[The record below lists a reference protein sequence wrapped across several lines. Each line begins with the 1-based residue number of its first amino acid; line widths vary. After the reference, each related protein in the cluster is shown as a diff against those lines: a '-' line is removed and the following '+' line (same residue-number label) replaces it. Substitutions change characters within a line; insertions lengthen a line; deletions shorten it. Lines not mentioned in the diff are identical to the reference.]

1 MNSDPSDNIVHR
13 RNINRV
19 YGAESDDT
27 NHNERF
33 NQNQY
38 YNAVEDEQI
47 YMDEYTTL
55 MHRYNDFIMSGNA
68 MFTRMEQTLRENL
81 ARTLVRQSFYYQL
94 LNPRYQ
100 ISRPDPEPSVQLN
113 TQSQRQIPIMEAPAP
128 INIMNASP
136 APASAHAL
144 SSAFGQGQQ
153 VRERDNT
160 SSQQQLPS
168 NARFGDVFPRLLSRY
183 ISSEINRNERQPNNV
198 RENLFSMLYTVPVA
212 LRTNVNNV
220 SADGRSAPTN
230 DQISRATLNTVF
242 SNILSPVNAT
252 CPISRDEF
260 NDDSQI
266 TMIRGCNHIFNRE
279 SLREWFVNHAT
290 CPMCRNDIRDYRP
303 SSLVSEPEHRVNHDG
318 RIAPAT
324 AAGSSVGVSG
334 GTPANISIDR
344 IDDNQITFSYD
355 IPIQYNDDDVY
366 RNLLN
371 TITNM
376 SETSQLNNRSSHNS
390 NDPNDDDIIDVD

>member
-1 MNSDPSDNIVHR
+1 MNSDLSDNIVHR
-13 RNINRV
+13 RNINRA
-19 YGAESDDT
+19 YGAVGDDS
-27 NHNERF
+27 NHHDRF
-33 NQNQY
+33 NMDQY

-55 MHRYNDFIMSGNA
+55 MHRYNDFITSGNA

-81 ARTLVRQSFYYQL
+81 SRTLVRQSFYYQRV
-94 LNPRYQ
+94 NTSSNVP
-100 ISRPDPEPSVQLN
+100 RPDTGHSIQLN
-113 TQSQRQIPIMEAPAP
+113 TPSQRQIPIMEAPAP
-128 INIMNASP
+128 INTMNASP
-136 APASAHAL
+136 APAPAPVS
-144 SSAFGQGQQ
+144 GQGQQ

-160 SSQQQLPS
+160 SPQPQLPS
-168 NARFGDVFPRLLSRY
+168 NARFGDVFPRLISRY
-183 ISSEINRNERQPNNV
+183 ISSEINRNERQPNNL
-198 RENLFSMLYTVPVA
+198 RENIYSMLYTVPVA
-212 LRTNVNNV
+212 LRTNVNNA
-220 SADGRSAPTN
+220 SAAGRTAPTN
-230 DQISRATLNTVF
+230 DQINRATLNTVF

-303 SSLVSEPEHRVNHDG
+303 SSLVSEPEHRENHDG
-318 RIAPAT
+318 RIGPAA
-324 AAGSSVGVSG
+324 AAGSSTGVRG
-334 GTPANISIDR
+334 GGPPANISIDR

-371 TITNM
+371 TITDMADTAQRN
-376 SETSQLNNRSSHNS
+376 SRPSQNQ
-390 NDPNDDDIIDVD
+390 DDDDILDVD

>member
-1 MNSDPSDNIVHR
+1 MNSDPSNNIVHR
-13 RNINRV
+13 RNHGGSGSSGRNID
-19 YGAESDDT
+19 SDRNMD
-27 NHNERF
+27 EYDDRF

-47 YMDEYTTL
+47 YMDEYTT
-55 MHRYNDFIMSGNA
+55 MIHRYNDFITNGNT

-81 ARTLVRQSFYYQL
+81 SRSLVRQSFYYQRMIEMSPG
-94 LNPRYQ
+94 NRSSASTINNQQGQP
-100 ISRPDPEPSVQLN
+100 
-113 TQSQRQIPIMEAPAP
+113 QIPIMSAPVPANIMQTSSVVAPAP
-128 INIMNASP
+128 APTQQAS
-136 APASAHAL
+136 
-144 SSAFGQGQQ
+144 Q
-153 VRERDNT
+153 RERNNT
-160 SSQQQLPS
+160 SPQPQLPS

-183 ISSEINRNERQPNNV
+183 ISSEINRNERQPNHM
-198 RENLFSMLYTVPVA
+198 RENIFSMLYTVPVA

-220 SADGRSAPTN
+220 STAGGGAPTN
-230 DQISRATLNTVF
+230 DQINRATLNTVF

-260 NDDSQI
+260 NDDSLI

-303 SSLVSEPEHRVNHDG
+303 SSLVSEPEQREIQESRNTN
-318 RIAPAT
+318 T
-324 AAGSSVGVSG
+324 AAARVTGA
-334 GTPANISIDR
+334 PANISIDR
-344 IDDNQITFSYD
+344 IDDNHITFSYD

-371 TITNM
+371 TITDM
-376 SETSQLNNRSSHNS
+376 AETSQHNNRQPQNQDH
-390 NDPNDDDIIDVD
+390 DDIMDVD

>member
-1 MNSDPSDNIVHR
+1 MYYIVMNPEEPSN
-13 RNINRV
+13 NINQRR
-19 YGAESDDT
+19 SNDRNNNDDY
-27 NHNERF
+27 HVRF
-33 NQNQY
+33 NLNQY

-55 MHRYNDFIMSGNA
+55 MHRYNDFITSGNA

-81 ARTLVRQSFYYQL
+81 SRTLVRQSFYYQ
-94 LNPRYQ
+94 R
-100 ISRPDPEPSVQLN
+100 LN
-113 TQSQRQIPIMEAPAP
+113 TSSHVSHSDSVPGIQLDIPSQRQIPIMEAPAP
-128 INIMNASP
+128 INTMNASP
-136 APASAHAL
+136 APAPASA
-144 SSAFGQGQQ
+144 SAPGQRQQ

-160 SSQQQLPS
+160 SPQPQLPS
-168 NARFGDVFPRLLSRY
+168 NARFGDVFPRLISRY
-183 ISSEINRNERQPNNV
+183 ISSEINRNERQPNNL

-212 LRTNVNNV
+212 LRTNVNNP
-220 SADGRSAPTN
+220 SAAGRSAPTN
-230 DQISRATLNTVF
+230 DQINRATLNTVF

-303 SSLVSEPEHRVNHDG
+303 SSLVSEPEQRENRDG
-318 RIAPAT
+318 RIAPA
-324 AAGSSVGVSG
+324 AGSSAGVIG
-334 GTPANISIDR
+334 GGAPANISIDR
-344 IDDNQITFSYD
+344 VDDNQITFSYD

-376 SETSQLNNRSSHNS
+376 AETSQQNNRPSQNQ
-390 NDPNDDDIIDVD
+390 DDDDILDVD

>member
-1 MNSDPSDNIVHR
+1 MNPEEPSN
-13 RNINRV
+13 NINQRR
-19 YGAESDDT
+19 SNDRNNNDDY
-27 NHNERF
+27 HVRF
-33 NQNQY
+33 NLNQY

-55 MHRYNDFIMSGNA
+55 MHRYNDFITSGNA

-81 ARTLVRQSFYYQL
+81 SRTLVRQSFYYQ
-94 LNPRYQ
+94 R
-100 ISRPDPEPSVQLN
+100 LN
-113 TQSQRQIPIMEAPAP
+113 TSSHVSHSDSVPGIQLDIPSQRQIPIMEAPAP
-128 INIMNASP
+128 INTMNASP
-136 APASAHAL
+136 APAPASA
-144 SSAFGQGQQ
+144 SAPGQRQQ

-160 SSQQQLPS
+160 SPQPQLPS
-168 NARFGDVFPRLLSRY
+168 NARFGDVFPRLISRY
-183 ISSEINRNERQPNNV
+183 ISSEINRNERQPNNL

-212 LRTNVNNV
+212 LRTNVNNP
-220 SADGRSAPTN
+220 SAAGRSAPTN
-230 DQISRATLNTVF
+230 DQINRATLNTVF

-303 SSLVSEPEHRVNHDG
+303 SSLVSEPEQRENRDG
-318 RIAPAT
+318 RIAPA
-324 AAGSSVGVSG
+324 AGSSAGVIG
-334 GTPANISIDR
+334 GGAPANISIDR
-344 IDDNQITFSYD
+344 VDDNQITFSYD

-376 SETSQLNNRSSHNS
+376 AETSQQNNRPSQNQ
-390 NDPNDDDIIDVD
+390 DDDDILDVD

>member
-1 MNSDPSDNIVHR
+1 MYYIVMNPEEPSN
-13 RNINRV
+13 NINQRR
-19 YGAESDDT
+19 SNDRNNNDDY
-27 NHNERF
+27 HVRF
-33 NQNQY
+33 NLNQY

-55 MHRYNDFIMSGNA
+55 MHRYNDFITSGNA

-81 ARTLVRQSFYYQL
+81 SRTLVRQSFYYQ
-94 LNPRYQ
+94 R
-100 ISRPDPEPSVQLN
+100 LN
-113 TQSQRQIPIMEAPAP
+113 TSSHVSHSDSVPGIQLDIPSQRQIPIMEAPAP
-128 INIMNASP
+128 INTMNASP
-136 APASAHAL
+136 APAPASA
-144 SSAFGQGQQ
+144 SAPGQRQQ

-160 SSQQQLPS
+160 SPQPQLPS
-168 NARFGDVFPRLLSRY
+168 NARFGDVFPRLISRY
-183 ISSEINRNERQPNNV
+183 ISSEINRNERQPNNL

-212 LRTNVNNV
+212 LRTNVNNP
-220 SADGRSAPTN
+220 SAAGRSAPTN
-230 DQISRATLNTVF
+230 DQINRATLNTVF

-303 SSLVSEPEHRVNHDG
+303 SSLVSEPEHRENHDG
-318 RIAPAT
+318 RIAPA
-324 AAGSSVGVSG
+324 AGSSAGVIG
-334 GTPANISIDR
+334 GGAPANISIDR

-376 SETSQLNNRSSHNS
+376 AETSQQNNRPSQNQ
-390 NDPNDDDIIDVD
+390 DDDDILDVD

>member
-1 MNSDPSDNIVHR
+1 MYYIVMNPEEPSN
-13 RNINRV
+13 NINQRR
-19 YGAESDDT
+19 SNDRNNNDDY
-27 NHNERF
+27 HVRF
-33 NQNQY
+33 NLNQY

-55 MHRYNDFIMSGNA
+55 MHRYNDFITSGNA

-81 ARTLVRQSFYYQL
+81 SRTLVRQSFYYQ
-94 LNPRYQ
+94 R
-100 ISRPDPEPSVQLN
+100 LN
-113 TQSQRQIPIMEAPAP
+113 TSSHVSHSDSVPGIQLDIPSQRQIPIMEAPAP
-128 INIMNASP
+128 INTMNASP
-136 APASAHAL
+136 APAPASA
-144 SSAFGQGQQ
+144 SAPGQRQQ

-160 SSQQQLPS
+160 SPQPQLPS
-168 NARFGDVFPRLLSRY
+168 NARFGDVFPRLISRY
-183 ISSEINRNERQPNNV
+183 ISSEINRNERQPNNL

-212 LRTNVNNV
+212 LRTNVNNA
-220 SADGRSAPTN
+220 SSSGRSAPTN
-230 DQISRATLNTVF
+230 DQINRATLNTVF

-303 SSLVSEPEHRVNHDG
+303 SSLVSEPEHRENHDG
-318 RIAPAT
+318 RIAPA
-324 AAGSSVGVSG
+324 AGSSAGVIG
-334 GTPANISIDR
+334 GGAPANISIDR

-376 SETSQLNNRSSHNS
+376 AETSQQNNRPSQNQ
-390 NDPNDDDIIDVD
+390 DDDDILDVD

>member
-1 MNSDPSDNIVHR
+1 MNPEEPSN
-13 RNINRV
+13 NINQRR
-19 YGAESDDT
+19 SNDRNNNDDY
-27 NHNERF
+27 HVRF
-33 NQNQY
+33 NLNQY

-55 MHRYNDFIMSGNA
+55 MHRYNDFITSGNA

-81 ARTLVRQSFYYQL
+81 SRTLVRQSFYYQ
-94 LNPRYQ
+94 R
-100 ISRPDPEPSVQLN
+100 LN
-113 TQSQRQIPIMEAPAP
+113 TSSHVSHSDSVPSIQHNIPSQRQIPIMEAPAP
-128 INIMNASP
+128 INTMNASP
-136 APASAHAL
+136 APAVVSA
-144 SSAFGQGQQ
+144 SAPGQRQQ

-160 SSQQQLPS
+160 SPQPQLPS
-168 NARFGDVFPRLLSRY
+168 NARFGDVFPRLISRY
-183 ISSEINRNERQPNNV
+183 ISSEINRNERQPNNL

-212 LRTNVNNV
+212 LRTNVNNP
-220 SADGRSAPTN
+220 SAAGRSAPTN
-230 DQISRATLNTVF
+230 DQINRATLNTVF

-303 SSLVSEPEHRVNHDG
+303 SSLVSEPEHRENHDG
-318 RIAPAT
+318 RIAPA
-324 AAGSSVGVSG
+324 AGSSAGVRG
-334 GTPANISIDR
+334 GGAPANISIDR

-376 SETSQLNNRSSHNS
+376 AETSQQNNRPSQNQ
-390 NDPNDDDIIDVD
+390 DDDDILDVD

>member
-1 MNSDPSDNIVHR
+1 MNPEEPSN
-13 RNINRV
+13 NINQRR
-19 YGAESDDT
+19 SNDRNNNDDY
-27 NHNERF
+27 HERF
-33 NQNQY
+33 NLNQY

-55 MHRYNDFIMSGNA
+55 MHRYNDFITSGNA

-81 ARTLVRQSFYYQL
+81 ARTLVRQSFYYQRL
-94 LNPRYQ
+94 YT
-100 ISRPDPEPSVQLN
+100 SSYVSHSDSVPSIQLN
-113 TQSQRQIPIMEAPAP
+113 IPSQRQIPIMEAPAP
-128 INIMNASP
+128 INTMNASP
-136 APASAHAL
+136 APSPASA
-144 SSAFGQGQQ
+144 SAPGQRQQ

-160 SSQQQLPS
+160 SPQPQIPS

-183 ISSEINRNERQPNNV
+183 ISSEINRNERQPNNL

-212 LRTNVNNV
+212 LRTNVNNA
-220 SADGRSAPTN
+220 SAGGRSAPTN
-230 DQISRATLNTVF
+230 DQINRATLNTVF

-303 SSLVSEPEHRVNHDG
+303 SSLVSEPEHRENHDG
-318 RIAPAT
+318 RIAPA
-324 AAGSSVGVSG
+324 AGSSAGVIG
-334 GTPANISIDR
+334 GGAPANISIDR

-376 SETSQLNNRSSHNS
+376 AETPQHNNRPSQNQ
-390 NDPNDDDIIDVD
+390 DDDDILDVD